1 MTHWYLLKE
10 KEKEKE
16 EALTLKLVAAL
27 LGLRH
32 AAGQLG
38 HLRHHVVQLGRL
50 ALPLHDDREHGQ
62 TGQHRAWG
70 RREGGG
76 GGGRREE
83 EGAMFMLLPSTVYPI
98 SNFMM

>member
-1 MTHWYLLKE
+1 MTHWYLL

-38 HLRHHVVQLGRL
+38 HLRHHVVQLGCL

-70 RREGGG
+70 EEGGG
-76 GGGRREE
+76 RGRREE
-83 EGAMFMLLPSTVYPI
+83 EGAMFMFLPSTVYPI